1 MVVFL
6 HEGKL
11 GHELFPHIYE
21 IVLAN
26 QGIKYFQNLQ
36 TKNMWHLI
44 IQGLTVKD
52 KM

>member
-1 MVVFL
+1 
-6 HEGKL
+6 
-11 GHELFPHIYE
+11 
-21 IVLAN
+21 VLAN